1 MRATALL
8 LGAAVSAACAGPA
21 PPTAEERVDALF
33 TQRISSAGPGCA
45 VGVGRAD
52 DGLYAQG
59 YGIANLDHHV
69 AITPDTVFDV
79 GSVTKQFTAA
89 SIVLL
94 SLDGALSLDDDIR
107 THLPELPDYG
117 TTITLRHLLH
127 HTSGIRDYLNLMAL
141 GGREF
146 YAPISH
152 QDIVELMARQ
162 RALNSQPGE
171 RYSYSNTGYMLLATV
186 VERVSGRSYGTF
198 AHERIF
204 EPLGMSQ
211 TFLHEDAERIVPN
224 RATGYAPDENDRYR
238 MVHNN
243 SFATAGDGQLYTTIG
258 DLLRWS
264 HAFMSNQVAG
274 PELGALMLA
283 AGTLANGETTSY
295 GAGLS
300 LDDYRGLT
308 THGHG
313 GSTWGFRA
321 QLVRFPDQELTIA
334 VICNREDLNPAA
346 LGNGVADLYLA
357 DRLGPA
363 LEANRPPR
371 PRGGPPPEPTP
382 VTIETRDYPGNF
394 YSEELDA
401 TYHVQV
407 EDDRLG
413 VRIERWPALA
423 LVPTSD
429 NTLVGLDFPAW
440 TGPRRVELELTRDA
454 SGTVTGFVLS
464 AGRARDIRFR
474 RTLAP

>member
-1 MRATALL
+1 
-8 LGAAVSAACAGPA
+8 
-21 PPTAEERVDALF
+21 
-33 TQRISSAGPGCA
+33 
-45 VGVGRAD
+45 
-52 DGLYAQG
+52 
-59 YGIANLDHHV
+59 
-69 AITPDTVFDV
+69 
-79 GSVTKQFTAA
+79 
-89 SIVLL
+89 VLL

-171 RYSYSNTGYMLLATV
+171 RYRYSNTGFMLLATV

-211 TFLHEDAERIVPN
+211 TFLHEDAERIVPD
-224 RATGYAPDENDRYR
+224 RATGYAPDENGGYR

-243 SFATAGDGQLYTTIG
+243 SFATAGDGQLYTTVG

-264 HAFMSNQVAG
+264 HAFMTHRVAG
-274 PELGALMLA
+274 PELSDVMLES
-283 AGTLANGETTSY
+283 GTLADGEPTSY

-300 LDDYRGLT
+300 LGAYRGLAT
-308 THGHG
+308 QGHG

-321 QLVRFPDQELTIA
+321 RLEHFPDQELAVA
-334 VICNREDLNPAA
+334 VICNREDLDPGAFVND
-346 LGNGVADLYLA
+346 VANIYLA
-357 DRLGPA
+357 DRLDPA
-363 LEANRPPR
+363 PEANQPQR
-371 PRGGPPPEPTP
+371 PRGGPSPEPTP
-382 VTIETRDYPGNF
+382 VTVELNDYLGHF
-394 YSEELDA
+394 HSEELDA
-401 TYHVQV
+401 TYHVQI
-407 EDDRLG
+407 EDEKLG

-423 LVPTSD
+423 LVPTGD
-429 NTLVGLDFPAW
+429 DTLVGLDFPAW
-440 TGPRRVELELTRDA
+440 TGPRRVELAFSRDA
-454 SGTVTGFVLS
+454 AGTVTGFVLS
-464 AGRARDIRFR
+464 AGRARDIRFTR
-474 RTLAP
+474 ASML